1 MKIAFLFAGQGSQVV
16 GMGQDVYAKYPK
28 AQAIFDQANC
38 DFDVK
43 DVCFNG
49 PQERLNQTQY
59 TQPSLLITSLAL
71 AEALAS
77 EGILADVCAG
87 LSLGEYSAL
96 CYARSLDVD
105 QAVDVVVKRGRLMQE
120 ALPAKTSG
128 MAAVLSSD
136 IQSIQKIIK
145 ACQME
150 LNEVLEI
157 ANYNSPSQTVISG
170 QKAILDLAIKRLKE
184 ASMRVLPLNVSGAF
198 HTSLLKEAGNH
209 LNQILR
215 STSIKTAQIPVLFN
229 VSGEEEK
236 DVVSALTRQ
245 ISSSVQWVRT
255 IEQMLEMGVEVFVEI
270 SPKPTLDKLVKQ
282 VRPDAQVYTVAD
294 VKSIESLKGVLH
306 G

>member
-294 VKSIESLKGVLH
+294 VKSIEALKGVLH